1 MQRAK
6 SCEDFL
12 LESAE
17 RPAYEILMPIYLPPL
32 SRRSFLKRSLL
43 TGAGLML
50 APPAFAAARRSDH
63 NSWALLAD
71 THIAA
76 DPAKVAREINMTEH
90 FQTVAKELLALPT
103 RPAGVFV
110 VGDCAFNSGEPGDYA
125 QFTGLL
131 DPLRA
136 GGLPLHLALG
146 NHDQREHFRA
156 ALHVKQSAT
165 RPAMDKEV
173 SLLKAANVNW
183 FILDSLEK
191 TLATPGVLGESQLD
205 WLAKVLDA
213 NQRKPAIVLVHHN
226 PGTQGNISGL
236 KDTDA
241 LLEVIRPRRQV
252 KAWIYGHTHTWRLE
266 QDPSGIHL
274 VNLPPVA
281 YLFRP
286 GDPAGWVHAT
296 SRRDGLKLE
305 LRCLDAA
312 HKDHAQVV
320 DLKWREA

>member
-1 MQRAK
+1 MQPAK

-12 LESAE
+12 LETVAQ
-17 RPAYEILMPIYLPPL
+17 PAYEIPVPIHLPPF

-50 APPAFAAARRSDH
+50 APAAFAALRRVDR

-71 THIAA
+71 AHIAA
-76 DPAKVAREINMTEH
+76 DPAKVARDINMTEH
-90 FQTVAKELLALPT
+90 FTTVAKELLALPH

-110 VGDCAFNSGEPGDYA
+110 VGDCAFNSGELGDYA
-125 QFTGLL
+125 QFTRLL
-131 DPLRA
+131 DPLRG

-146 NHDQREHFRA
+146 NHDQRENFRTAFHEYKSA
-156 ALHVKQSAT
+156 A
-165 RPAMDKEV
+165 RPAMDKQV
-173 SLLKAANVNW
+173 SLVKAANVNW

-191 TLATPGVLGESQLD
+191 TLATPGALGESQLD
-205 WLAKVLDA
+205 WLAKSLDA
-213 NQRKPAIVLVHHN
+213 NKRKPAVILVHHN

-241 LLEVIRPRRQV
+241 LLEIICPRRQV
-252 KAWIYGHTHTWRLE
+252 KAWIYGHTHTWRIE
-266 QDPSGIHL
+266 ADPSGIHL

-286 GDPAGWVHAT
+286 GDPAGWVQAT
-296 SRRDGLKLE
+296 TRRDGLKLE
-305 LRCLDAA
+305 LRCLDSA
-312 HKDHAQVV
+312 HKNHAQVV
-320 DLKWREA
+320 ELEWRDS